1 LRFLGNSKKPA
12 TDWSIASTSGVNIG
26 LIKNSQASL
35 IVEVSSAIVKPRFAT
50 LSVKVK
56 NEGKYEMNNLYILAN
71 VSNGYSLNNPGEIFG
86 TSMRM
91 EKIKKLNP
99 RQVINFKLAVK
110 GNEQI
115 SPAFLNIFLASTPN
129 EADPEAVIV
138 SLELRTIP
146 FK

>member
-12 TDWSIASTSGVNIG
+12 TDWSIASSSAVNIG

-35 IVEVSSAIVKPRFAT
+35 IVDVSSAIVKPRFAT

-115 SPAFLNIFLASTPN
+115 SPAFLNVFLASTPN

>member
-1 LRFLGNSKKPA
+1 MRFLGNSKKPA
-12 TDWSIASTSGVNIG
+12 SDWSIASTSGVNIG

-35 IVEVSSAIVKPRFAT
+35 IVDVSSAIVKPRFAT

-115 SPAFLNIFLASTPN
+115 SPAFLNVFLASTPN

>member
-12 TDWSIASTSGVNIG
+12 TDWSIASSSGVNIG

-35 IVEVSSAIVKPRFAT
+35 IVDVSSAIVKPRFAT

-115 SPAFLNIFLASTPN
+115 SPAFLNVFLASTPN

-138 SLELRTIP
+138 SLELRTTP

>member
-1 LRFLGNSKKPA
+1 MRFLGNSKKPA
-12 TDWSIASTSGVNIG
+12 SDWSIASTSGVNIG

-35 IVEVSSAIVKPRFAT
+35 IVDVSSAIVKPRFAT

-71 VSNGYSLNNPGEIFG
+71 VGNGYSLNNPGEIFG

-115 SPAFLNIFLASTPN
+115 SPAFLNVFLASTPN

>member
-12 TDWSIASTSGVNIG
+12 TDWSIASSSGVNIG

-35 IVEVSSAIVKPRFAT
+35 IVDVSSAIVKPRFAT

-110 GNEQI
+110 GNEQV
-115 SPAFLNIFLASTPN
+115 SPAFLNVFLASTPN

-138 SLELRTIP
+138 SLELRTTP